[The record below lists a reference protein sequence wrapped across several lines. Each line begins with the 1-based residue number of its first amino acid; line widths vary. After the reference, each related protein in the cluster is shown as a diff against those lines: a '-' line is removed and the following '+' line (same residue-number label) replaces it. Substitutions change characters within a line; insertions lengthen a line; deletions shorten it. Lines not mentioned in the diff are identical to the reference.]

1 MLLYRLNIHVVE
13 VEMSAC
19 VSFSVA
25 YLLIVYR
32 TKRRGGRRYISLV
45 VDHWLALRTHLL
57 SQALTTA
64 LAPPW
69 RGLQFR
75 TFRSSRE
82 HEKRLRET
90 STLPPLDRTP
100 GERTPSAW
108 LRLAD
113 LGTSCRRYLEPALT
127 IMLWSAISTAPICL
141 PSLERLSFISSSSA
155 WCRRQ
160 L

>member
-82 HEKRLRET
+82 HEKRLREP
-90 STLPPLDRTP
+90 STLPPARQDTRGAHTISMVASRRLRHLLSKVP
-100 GERTPSAW
+100 GARVDDHAVV
-108 LRLAD
+108 
-113 LGTSCRRYLEPALT
+113 GYLHGSNLFAVAREA
-127 IMLWSAISTAPICL
+127 
-141 PSLERLSFISSSSA
+141 FFH
-155 WCRRQ
+155 
-160 L
+160 